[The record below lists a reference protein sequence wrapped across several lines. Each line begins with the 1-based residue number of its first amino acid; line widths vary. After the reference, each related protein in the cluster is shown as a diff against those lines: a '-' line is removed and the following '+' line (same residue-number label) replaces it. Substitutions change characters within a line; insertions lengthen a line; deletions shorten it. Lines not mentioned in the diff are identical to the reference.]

1 MLDAAMRREV
11 EDRRLVEACVVE
23 VDRGD
28 DELVADRLGEGDDL
42 ARWRDDE
49 GT

>member
-23 VDRGD
+23 V
-28 DELVADRLGEGDDL
+28 ADRLGEGDDL